1 MAGHT
6 QDLSIASEATVVN
19 RDRPISGLP
28 FNGFKNGTIQVPPI
42 IPPEHTNRTLV
53 LCFDG
58 TGDQF
63 DADVS

>member
-6 QDLSIASEATVVN
+6 QDFSIASDTTVVN
-19 RDRPISGLP
+19 RDRPISGFP
-28 FNGFKNGTIQVPPI
+28 FNGFKNGIQVPPI

-63 DADVS
+63 DADVG